1 MQNIM
6 EYELSVL
13 MPEGST
19 PDELEALK
27 QTIEEY
33 FIIAKADS
41 EGIKKLAYR
50 IAGQEYA
57 QYYTF
62 IVLERQ
68 LGNSAKLSSKLNVDD
83 TVLRYLLFKT
93 SEKRRR

>member
-1 MQNIM
+1 MPNIM
-6 EYELSVL
+6 EYELLVL
-13 MPEGST
+13 MTESST

-41 EGIKKLAYR
+41 EGVKKLAYS
-50 IAGQEYA
+50 ISGQEYA

-68 LGNSAKLSSKLNVDD
+68 LGNAAKLSSKLNVDN
-83 TVLRYLLFKT
+83 TVLRYLLIKT
-93 SEKRRR
+93 REKRRK

>member
-1 MQNIM
+1 MPNIM

-13 MPEGST
+13 MTESST

-41 EGIKKLAYR
+41 EGVKKLAYS
-50 IAGQEYA
+50 ISGQEYA

-68 LGNSAKLSSKLNVDD
+68 LGNAAKLSSKLNVDN
-83 TVLRYLLFKT
+83 TVLRYLLIKT
-93 SEKRRR
+93 REKRRK

>member
-1 MQNIM
+1 MQNIT

-13 MPEGST
+13 MTEGST

-41 EGIKKLAYR
+41 EGVKKLAYS
-50 IAGQEYA
+50 ISGQEYA

-68 LGNSAKLSSKLNVDD
+68 LGNAAKLSSKLNVDN
-83 TVLRYLLFKT
+83 TVLRYLLIKT
-93 SEKRRR
+93 WEKRRK

>member
-1 MQNIM
+1 MQNIT

-19 PDELEALK
+19 PEELDALK

-41 EGIKKLAYR
+41 EGVKKLAYR
-50 IAGQEYA
+50 ISGQDYA
-57 QYYTF
+57 QFYTF
-62 IVLERQ
+62 TVLERQ
-68 LGNSAKLSSKLNVDD
+68 MGNSAKLASKLNVDD
-83 TVLRYLLFKT
+83 TVLRYLLIKT
-93 SEKRRR
+93 SEKRRK

>member
-1 MQNIM
+1 MPNIM
-6 EYELSVL
+6 EYELLVL
-13 MPEGST
+13 MTESST

-27 QTIEEY
+27 QTIEKY
-33 FIIAKADS
+33 FIIAKATS
-41 EGIKKLAYR
+41 EGVKKLAYS

-68 LGNSAKLSSKLNVDD
+68 LGNAAKLSSNLNVDN
-83 TVLRYLLFKT
+83 TVLRYLLIKT
-93 SEKRRR
+93 REKRRK

>member
-1 MQNIM
+1 MQNIT

-33 FIIAKADS
+33 FIIAKATS
-41 EGIKKLAYR
+41 EGVKKLAYS
-50 IAGQEYA
+50 ISGQEYA
-57 QYYTF
+57 QYHFFT
-62 IVLERQ
+62 VLERQ
-68 LGNSAKLSSKLNVDD
+68 MGNAAKLSSKLNVDD
-83 TVLRYLLFKT
+83 TVLRYLLIKT
-93 SEKRRR
+93 SEKRRK

>member
-1 MQNIM
+1 M
-6 EYELSVL
+6 EYELLVL
-13 MPEGST
+13 MTESST

-27 QTIEEY
+27 QTIEKY
-33 FIIAKADS
+33 FIIAKATS
-41 EGIKKLAYR
+41 EGVKKLAYS

-68 LGNSAKLSSKLNVDD
+68 LGNAAKLSSNLNVDN
-83 TVLRYLLFKT
+83 TVLRYLLIKT
-93 SEKRRR
+93 REKRRK

>member
-1 MQNIM
+1 MPNIM
-6 EYELSVL
+6 EYELLVL
-13 MPEGST
+13 MTESST

-27 QTIEEY
+27 QTIEKY
-33 FIIAKADS
+33 FIIAKATS
-41 EGIKKLAYR
+41 EGVKKLAYS

-68 LGNSAKLSSKLNVDD
+68 LGNAAKLSSNLNVDN
-83 TVLRYLLFKT
+83 TVLRYLLIKT
-93 SEKRRR
+93 MEKRRK

>member
-1 MQNIM
+1 MPNIM
-6 EYELSVL
+6 EYELLVL
-13 MPEGST
+13 MTESST

-41 EGIKKLAYR
+41 EGVKKLAYS
-50 IAGQEYA
+50 ISGQEYA

-68 LGNSAKLSSKLNVDD
+68 LGNVAKLSSKLNVDD
-83 TVLRYLLFKT
+83 TVLRYLLIKT
-93 SEKRRR
+93 REKRRK